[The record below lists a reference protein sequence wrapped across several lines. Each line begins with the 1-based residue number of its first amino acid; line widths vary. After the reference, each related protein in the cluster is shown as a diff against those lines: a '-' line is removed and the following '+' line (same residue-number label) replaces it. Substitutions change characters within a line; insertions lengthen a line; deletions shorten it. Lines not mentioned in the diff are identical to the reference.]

1 MPDGRVEEC
10 YTFLYI
16 HTIDYVAVNIAL
28 VIRRHHRQYAGHV
41 GTEEES
47 GNIAIG
53 LNLRTLANAITG
65 YMESQIDR
73 SGALARQMAK
83 LESVELKI

>member
-1 MPDGRVEEC
+1 M
-10 YTFLYI
+10 
-16 HTIDYVAVNIAL
+16 AVNIVL
-28 VIRRHHRQYAGHV
+28 VMRRCHRQFAGHV

-53 LNLRTLANAITG
+53 LNPKTLANAVFG
-65 YMESQIDR
+65 YIESQIDR

-83 LESVELKI
+83 LESVELMI